1 VTAVGGPRP
10 SDCDLKAAAQ
20 ELLVRG
26 PAWSAWQAAPLA
38 SSEATA
44 KTDVFTVV
52 MWYSFP
58 KFTYRAAR
66 RPIKWVSGP
75 TAFLLVKRGRKQ
87 GSPQWRDQ
95 RLT

>member
-1 VTAVGGPRP
+1 
-10 SDCDLKAAAQ
+10 
-20 ELLVRG
+20 VRG

-66 RPIKWVSGP
+66 RPIEWVSGP
-75 TAFLLVKRGRKQ
+75 TAFLK
-87 GSPQWRDQ
+87 
-95 RLT
+95 